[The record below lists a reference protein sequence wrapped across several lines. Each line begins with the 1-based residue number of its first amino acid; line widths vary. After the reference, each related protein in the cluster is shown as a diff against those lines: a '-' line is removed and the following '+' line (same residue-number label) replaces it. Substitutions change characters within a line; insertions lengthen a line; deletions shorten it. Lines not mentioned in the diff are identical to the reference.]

1 VSDPRPNLDTLRSQ
15 YQVPDDEMISYRPRA
30 FGAVDIPFT
39 ESLAHGMTKTEG
51 ALLDRMTWERGMA
64 GLNSFHGIYV
74 DAFKQ
79 CEAHYPD
86 NTVPSGVPAHRAGE
100 WQGNDGH
107 RDAFRHTYWSARLA
121 QQYGPEWARAFTTA
135 HEGAPGNPANREAM
149 DLYNNAIGI
158 QIGAENPNA
167 SPEQI
172 AALVQQAVT
181 SGKTV
186 VMNSAGKLEWSD
198 RVPVGEHGLA
208 PQEQIDPHMRKPEV
222 VPTTSA
228 AALGTPNGHGH
239 DKSHAL
245 AAVDMR
251 DRANEAS
258 APSLS
263 PHAHTLLSDSERH
276 VRQMAE
282 RHGIPWD
289 TGLDN
294 TVAAVAH
301 QARADGLTGV
311 NRFHVADGQIRFGQ
325 YDGYTL
331 KDGSIDARAAAN
343 TPAAV
348 SHEGL
353 LQADHA
359 MNQPQETR
367 GAEHSTPTVAMRA

>member
-1 VSDPRPNLDTLRSQ
+1 MNAPRPNLDTIRTQ
-15 YQVPDDEMISYRPRA
+15 YQVPEDVMIVYRPRA
-30 FGAVDIPFT
+30 LGAVDIPFT
-39 ESLAHGMTKTEG
+39 ESLAKHMTQTEG
-51 ALLDRMTWERGMA
+51 ERLDQLSWDRGLA
-64 GLNSFHGIYV
+64 GLKAFQGIYL

-79 CEAHYPD
+79 GKQQYPD
-86 NTVPSGVPAHRAGE
+86 QTVPNGVPAKRADE

-107 RDAFRHTYWSARLA
+107 RDAFRHTYASARLA
-121 QQYGPEWARAFTTA
+121 QEFGRDWARAFTTA
-135 HEGAPGNPANREAM
+135 HEGLPGNPANREAM

-167 SPEQI
+167 SPEQL

-208 PQEQIDPHMRKPEV
+208 PQEKIDPHMRKPEV

-228 AALGTPNGHGH
+228 AAMNTPNGHGH
-239 DKSHAL
+239 DKNHAL
-245 AAVDMR
+245 AAADPQNPVS
-251 DRANEAS
+251 EPS

-263 PHAHTLLSDSERH
+263 PQAHTLLADSERH
-276 VRQMAE
+276 VRQLAE

-289 TGLDN
+289 RGLDN
-294 TVAAVAH
+294 TVAAVAN
-301 QARADGLTGV
+301 QARADGLTGI
-311 NRFHVADGQIRFGQ
+311 NKFHVADGQIHFGQ

-331 KDGSIDARAAAN
+331 KDGSMDARVAAN
-343 TPAAV
+343 TPAAL

-353 LQADHA
+353 AQADRA
-359 MNQPQETR
+359 MGQQQASRT
-367 GAEHSTPTVAMRA
+367 AEQTSQGLTLRA